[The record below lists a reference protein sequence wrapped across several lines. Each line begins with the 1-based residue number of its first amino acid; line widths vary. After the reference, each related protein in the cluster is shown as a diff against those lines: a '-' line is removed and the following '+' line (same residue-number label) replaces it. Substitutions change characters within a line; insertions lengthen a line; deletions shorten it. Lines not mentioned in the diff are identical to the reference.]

1 MFFYT
6 RKVGEKPCVVILL
19 RAAQFPVRKG
29 DIYNQPYEEKEIKE
43 KKNRQKMVE
52 EENNIF
58 SPPFYLQGQTQG
70 TWDCALNVFN
80 GQAALTG

>member
-19 RAAQFPVRKG
+19 RAAQFSVRKG
-29 DIYNQPYEEKEIKE
+29 DIYNQPYEEKDIKE

-52 EENNIF
+52 EEENIF
-58 SPPFYLQGQTQG
+58 PPPFYLQGQTQG
-70 TWDCALNVFN
+70 TWDCALSTFN
-80 GQAALTG
+80 AREALTG

>member
-19 RAAQFPVRKG
+19 RAAQFTVRKG

-43 KKNRQKMVE
+43 KKNRQK
-52 EENNIF
+52 
-58 SPPFYLQGQTQG
+58 
-70 TWDCALNVFN
+70 N
-80 GQAALTG
+80 G